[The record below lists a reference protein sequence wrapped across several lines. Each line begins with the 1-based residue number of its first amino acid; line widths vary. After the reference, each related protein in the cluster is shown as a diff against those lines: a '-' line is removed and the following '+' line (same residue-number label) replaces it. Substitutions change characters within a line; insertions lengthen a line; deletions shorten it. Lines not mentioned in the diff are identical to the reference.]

1 MGFLKRLFGNIIF
14 FVLLEKMIFLF
25 PENMILPLRR
35 KMKDDLSQKNT
46 RKYDISFKC
55 SEKMVLSKG
64 TSPGH
69 DLSCIIWKDVF
80 FFWKHFF
87 FLGRKA
93 RGDLFQEIH
102 RNMKFSVHRYGC
114 YKRCA
119 VPPVKRNQRWSYPAK
134 IHQKVIGVLDW
145 PTL

>member
-1 MGFLKRLFGNIIF
+1 MYYWKRWYF
-14 FVLLEKMIFLF
+14 FFPKIWSYLLDGKWKMIFH
-25 PENMILPLRR
+25 
-35 KMKDDLSQKNT
+35 KKNT

-80 FFWKHFF
+80 FFPKTYF

-93 RGDLFQEIH
+93 RGDLFQEMH
-102 RNMKFSVHRYGC
+102 RNMKFSVHRYGR

-145 PTL
+145 LTL